1 MFENLLASYNPETGA
16 TARKATGSFYTP
28 REIVDYM
35 VTSSL
40 KNYLS
45 DMIENHKLDSLLAYD
60 HNLVELSEP
69 DQKKLIDKLDALT
82 IIDPAIGSGAFPMG
96 LLHKITHLL
105 GKIDPENKLWKQKL
119 LNATPAALRSS
130 VEKTLNNSNLDYAR
144 KLHLIQSTIYGVD
157 IQPVAV
163 QIAKLRFFISLVIEQ
178 NPNRDKSDNYGI
190 TALPNLET
198 KFVCAN
204 SLIPLK
210 TYDKSILTLEQ
221 INQAADTANNLFTNT
236 DMFYGADIP
245 SKEQALKENRERH
258 FYADSREKKRVI
270 IDTDKALRAE
280 LSELLIQNGMPVEQA
295 GMLAAWNPYNP
306 NQSAGFF
313 DAEFM
318 FGITKGFDI
327 VIGNPPYIRQEKIK
341 DIKPILQK
349 SNYACY
355 NGTADIYI
363 YFFELGHKLLSD
375 KGVLSYITSNKYT
388 RANYGKEFRN
398 FLLKQARLIEYIDF
412 KGVAVFE
419 SATVD
424 TSILSFSKQA
434 ATQETS
440 FFYCSVEKDYTG
452 DALAVY
458 CAKKGFAYQ
467 QSDLVP
473 EGFSFVNSQ
482 ELAVKKQIER
492 IGTPLK
498 DWDIQI
504 YRCILTGFNEAFII
518 DTSKRDEL
526 IAQDP
531 KSAELIKP
539 TLRGRDVKRY
549 HYEWAGL
556 WLINVHNNPPVNI
569 NNYLAIK
576 AHLDLF
582 YPQLEKRS
590 DQGASPYNLR
600 NCAYLQEFEK
610 EKIVY
615 PEFSSENC
623 FSWDS
628 KGLFTSDTAWIITN
642 GSKYLTACF
651 NSKVI
656 WFYLKSEVA
665 SLGEAS
671 FRMKKFI

>member
-1 MFENLLASYNPETGA
+1 MAELSLDCLKEKYTIKHFAQLHDAWQKTLDTKTLNDNFYKELSYWYFWAVQKVQFPNPNNDAHNSETSVIRLLTRLMFIWFIKEKGLVNPDLFNRNKLETLIDLAKEGSYYRAIIQNLFFATLNCPIDNRAFATEGTFHDNKTHYGVNHLYRYSDYFKCEQTIILALFEATPFLNGGLFECLDYEDHNHKKVYIDGFSRNTKQAAFIPNDLFFADATPVDLNDIYDTRGKNYTVKGLIEILNSYKFTVEENTPLDVEIALDPELLGKVFENLLASYNPETGA

-40 KNYLS
+40 KSFLS
-45 DMIENHKLDSLLAYD
+45 GMIENHKLDSLLAYD
-60 HNLVELSEP
+60 HNAVELFDNE
-69 DQKKLIDKLDALT
+69 KTKLINKLDKLK

-178 NPNRDKSDNYGI
+178 NPNSDKSENYGI

-327 VIGNPPYIRQEKIK
+327 VIGYPPYIRQEKIK

-349 SNYACY
+349 SNYTCY

-375 KGVLSYITSNKYT
+375 K
-388 RANYGKEFRN
+388 
-398 FLLKQARLIEYIDF
+398 
-412 KGVAVFE
+412 
-419 SATVD
+419 
-424 TSILSFSKQA
+424 
-434 ATQETS
+434 
-440 FFYCSVEKDYTG
+440 
-452 DALAVY
+452 
-458 CAKKGFAYQ
+458 
-467 QSDLVP
+467 
-473 EGFSFVNSQ
+473 
-482 ELAVKKQIER
+482 
-492 IGTPLK
+492 
-498 DWDIQI
+498 
-504 YRCILTGFNEAFII
+504 AF
-518 DTSKRDEL
+518 
-526 IAQDP
+526 
-531 KSAELIKP
+531 
-539 TLRGRDVKRY
+539 
-549 HYEWAGL
+549 
-556 WLINVHNNPPVNI
+556 
-569 NNYLAIK
+569 
-576 AHLDLF
+576 
-582 YPQLEKRS
+582 
-590 DQGASPYNLR
+590 
-600 NCAYLQEFEK
+600 
-610 EKIVY
+610 
-615 PEFSSENC
+615 
-623 FSWDS
+623 
-628 KGLFTSDTAWIITN
+628 
-642 GSKYLTACF
+642 
-651 NSKVI
+651 
-656 WFYLKSEVA
+656 
-665 SLGEAS
+665 
-671 FRMKKFI
+671 